1 MTHEATAFQAIAN
14 EASSALARCMVA
26 ERDLLKKPELFR
38 AVFERLVIYCYTE
51 AGYTLTDSQ
60 ADQDRF
66 IRFCDKHVDDILSRA
81 TEMYT
86 RQVLH
91 GINPPAKKSSWL
103 PKVGAFVG
111 GVLLSSLF

>member
-26 ERDLLKKPELFR
+26 ERDLFNKPELFR
-38 AVFERLVIYCYTE
+38 AVFESVVVYCYTE

-66 IRFCDKHVDDILSRA
+66 VRFCDRHADAMVSRA
-81 TEMYT
+81 SELYT

-91 GINPPAKKSSWL
+91 DINQPAEKSGWL

-111 GVLLSSLF
+111 GILLSSLF